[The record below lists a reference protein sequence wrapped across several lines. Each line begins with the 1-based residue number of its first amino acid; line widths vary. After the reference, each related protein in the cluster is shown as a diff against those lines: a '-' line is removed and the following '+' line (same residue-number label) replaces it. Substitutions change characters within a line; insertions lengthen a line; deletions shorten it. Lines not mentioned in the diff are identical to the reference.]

1 MKIKIRVKG
10 GNPTSERSAARLVNR
25 GRARWTGEHSI
36 EIIAEDRKPVEN
48 FHARAVVPSLPA
60 VFARIQDATPGMP
73 VLSLIGY
80 NRSSGA
86 YALKRSRKSSL

>member
-25 GRARWTGEHSI
+25 GRARWTGQHSI

-48 FHARAVVPSLPA
+48 FHARALVPAIPV
-60 VFARIQDATPGMP
+60 VFAVIRDASPGMP
-73 VLSLIGY
+73 VLPIIGY
-80 NRSSGA
+80 NRSSIGV
-86 YALKRSRKSSL
+86 YA